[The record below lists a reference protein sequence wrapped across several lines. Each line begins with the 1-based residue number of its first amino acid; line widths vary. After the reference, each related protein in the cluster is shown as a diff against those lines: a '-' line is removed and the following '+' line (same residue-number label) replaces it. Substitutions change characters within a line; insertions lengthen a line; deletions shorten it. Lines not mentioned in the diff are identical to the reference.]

1 MKTYYTSGMC
11 AATTSANCLRSAN
24 GTFRSVCLALG
35 LLAGAS
41 AAQAVVVSGQLAFS
55 ASGFAAG
62 APTDPVTGSVSY
74 SFDNAAPFFNQV
86 DGALV
91 SGYTVD
97 VNLLGLNL
105 PGTWV
110 PVLTYIQSLDV
121 LAIGNGPTTVVT
133 AGTDDW
139 RFAVNNVST
148 IPTFREFVFA
158 NSSIAG
164 ATFVTTVG
172 SVTPVPEPSSIAL
185 LSLGL
190 VAMVL
195 HRRRR

>member
-1 MKTYYTSGMC
+1 MKTHHTKGMRAVTSR
-11 AATTSANCLRSAN
+11 ATCHRSAIR
-24 GTFRSVCLALG
+24 TFPAVCLALG
-35 LLAGAS
+35 LLAGAP
-41 AAQAVVVSGQLAFS
+41 AAQAVVVSGQLNFT
-55 ASGFAAG
+55 ASGFAVG
-62 APTDPVTGSVSY
+62 APTDPVTGSVNY
-74 SFDNAAPFFNQV
+74 SFDNAAAFFNQA

-105 PGTWV
+105 PGSWV

-133 AGTDDW
+133 AGTNDW

-148 IPTFREFVFA
+148 NPTFREFVFA
-158 NSSIAG
+158 SSSIAG
-164 ATFVTTVG
+164 ATFVTTIG
-172 SVTPVPEPSSIAL
+172 SVTPVPEPSSIVL

-190 VAMVL
+190 TALML
-195 HRRRR
+195 RRRLR